1 MLKKITPIVITFNE
15 QANIE
20 RTLSGLSW
28 AKEVLILDS
37 FSSDETLAICRRFSN
52 VRIVQRHFD
61 DFAGQCNFALQQDIK
76 TEWVMSMD
84 ADYVLTAELVNEINE
99 LGESPSADG
108 YQIDFDYLING
119 RSLKGSL
126 YPARI
131 VLYKKQLATYLQDG
145 HAHKVAINGS
155 LDRLVA
161 RIQHDDRKP
170 FGRWLNSQKNYARQ
184 EATKLSQISWSQLS
198 WPDRSRALG
207 IAPLLVVPYSLLIK
221 GLLFSGWPGFIYTGQ
236 RFIAELYLQLARL
249 KLL

>member
-99 LGESPSADG
+99 LGE
-108 YQIDFDYLING
+108 
-119 RSLKGSL
+119 
-126 YPARI
+126 
-131 VLYKKQLATYLQDG
+131 YKKQLATYLQDG